1 MNLDEAPRRPLIET
15 GCGESDNLY
24 SLVDLDSDPL
34 VSIAP
39 LPERQMLQDEDHVP
53 WFHIVR

>member
-1 MNLDEAPRRPLIET
+1 MAVNQII
-15 GCGESDNLY
+15 SK